1 MRMSKLKRVS
11 LIIIM
16 MVFIFPSLQ
25 NVLYAE
31 DNSSQVKM
39 TWAEFKKLLK
49 LDSDEI
55 TLTLNE
61 FKILTAQ
68 AGQNSTINYSVK
80 NGKIV
85 LPREQFKQLLNK
97 MSPPESNI
105 LRPPSEYVINKAV
118 YSGKTNKNNTE
129 ISAEFNLEIFRS
141 KQNKYY
147 QIPIIYNNAGITEI
161 LLNGKPALVT
171 EKSGW
176 YVLNTSK
183 PGLHKVRIKYYIQ
196 SNINKGTQV
205 FNLRVIKTA
214 ITLLKLRIP
223 LKDID
228 VKIYGAKEVET
239 SEEGNST
246 IINAVL
252 PATNS
257 INVSVF
263 RKYKK
268 TEDKT
273 KKEPAKI
280 YSKTVNLISI
290 EDDALRVLSRV
301 KLNILQNSIFNIKVK
316 IPENYNIL
324 YIQRMNGV
332 KIRDWQIE
340 KTEKGNILN
349 VPFDSP
355 RQGNYSFDI
364 LSERLFDQEKNEI
377 DFNGFKII
385 DSIRETGYIGAEKKS
400 TAEAIPSKIEKLDR
414 IDIKDLPYDLVS
426 LSKRPLLFGFRYLRH
441 PFNISMSIT
450 KHKELPT
457 ISTIIDMA
465 SLITVVLEDGKT
477 LTKVSYKIRNTW
489 KQFLKL
495 KLPEDAEVWTVYVN
509 NKRENVSKNKKGM
522 TMIPLARSIQK
533 NDILQSFN
541 IDLIYFYKGNKFD
554 TYGTKKLNFPTSDI
568 MISKMLWSV
577 YLPQDYTYL
586 NFKGNVEKEELAKT
600 MNLLFGTNRNF
611 NLSYVK
617 QYNEVAKNMERAPI
631 KRQYMN
637 KFEQSLQSTFKNSA
651 INQRDLAQQIRQE
664 ANLNMNFQR
673 EQGKRLGQ
681 PGSGGNI
688 FKIELPTTG
697 KIFRFN
703 RTIIEGEAIDIS
715 ILYSNGTLIIV
726 LKIVIIAILLFFI
739 FLLRK
744 KFYTSV
750 KNVYTSIQNQ
760 KKIINF
766 FRTKAGLRTIL
777 FVFAIIFF
785 FISHTLFVIFVILFI
800 LAVFLPN
807 VLLGYQ
813 SKDLKEKES
822 KPEENKD
829 AGK

>member
-31 DNSSQVKM
+31 DNVSQVKM
-39 TWAEFKKLLK
+39 TWAEFRKLLN
-49 LDSDEI
+49 LDSDDI

-85 LPREQFKQLLNK
+85 LPRDQFKQLLNK
-97 MSPPESNI
+97 MRPPGSTI
-105 LRPPSEYVINKAV
+105 LRPPSEYVITKAV

-129 ISAEFNLEIFRS
+129 ISAEFNLEIFRP

-171 EKSGW
+171 ERNGW

-239 SEEGNST
+239 SEVGNST
-246 IINAVL
+246 IIDAVL

-280 YSKTVNLISI
+280 YSKTINLISI

-324 YIQRMNGV
+324 YIRKMNGV

-377 DFNGFKII
+377 EFNGFKII

-495 KLPEDAEVWTVYVN
+495 ELPKDAEVWTVYVN
-509 NKRENVSKNKKGM
+509 NKRENVSKNKEGM

-533 NDILQSFN
+533 NDVLQSFK

-554 TYGTKKLNFPTSDI
+554 AYGTKKLNFPTSDI

-577 YLPQDYTYL
+577 YLPKDYTYL

-600 MNLLFGTNRNF
+600 INLLFGTNRNF
-611 NLSYVK
+611 NLSFVK
-617 QYNEVAKNMERAPI
+617 QYNEVAKNMERAPN
-631 KRQYMN
+631 KRQYRN
-637 KFEQSLQSTFKNSA
+637 KFEQSLQSNFRNSA

-664 ANLNMNFQR
+664 ANLNMNFQK

-688 FKIELPTTG
+688 FKIELPTSG

-715 ILYSNGTLIIV
+715 ILYSNGTLIIL

-760 KKIINF
+760 KKIISF

-813 SKDLKEKES
+813 RKDLKEKES

>member
-1 MRMSKLKRVS
+1 VT
-11 LIIIM
+11 
-16 MVFIFPSLQ
+16 
-25 NVLYAE
+25 E
-31 DNSSQVKM
+31 
-39 TWAEFKKLLK
+39 
-49 LDSDEI
+49 
-55 TLTLNE
+55 
-61 FKILTAQ
+61 
-68 AGQNSTINYSVK
+68 K
-80 NGKIV
+80 NGW
-85 LPREQFKQLLNK
+85 
-97 MSPPESNI
+97 
-105 LRPPSEYVINKAV
+105 YVIN
-118 YSGKTNKNNTE
+118 
-129 ISAEFNLEIFRS
+129 
-141 KQNKYY
+141 
-147 QIPIIYNNAGITEI
+147 
-161 LLNGKPALVT
+161 
-171 EKSGW
+171 
-176 YVLNTSK
+176 TSES
-183 PGLHKVRIKYYIQ
+183 GLHKISIKYYIH

-214 ITLLKLRIP
+214 ITLLKLKIP

-239 SEEGNST
+239 SEDGNST

-257 INVSVF
+257 INVSAF

-268 TEDKT
+268 TEDKI

-280 YSKTVNLISI
+280 YAKTVNLISI

-324 YIQRMNGV
+324 YIRKMNGV

-340 KTEKGNILN
+340 KTETGHILN

-385 DSIRETGYIGAEKKS
+385 DSIRETGFIGAEKKS
-400 TAEAIPSKIEKLDR
+400 TAEAIPSKNEKLDR

-477 LTKVSYKIRNTW
+477 LTKASYKIRNTW

-495 KLPEDAEVWTVYVN
+495 ELPKDAEVWTVYVN
-509 NKRENVSKNKKGM
+509 SKRENVSKNKEGM

-533 NDILQSFN
+533 NDVLQSFN

-600 MNLLFGTNRNF
+600 INLLFGTNRNF

-631 KRQYMN
+631 KKQSMN
-637 KFEQSLQSTFKNSA
+637 KFEQSLQSTFSNTA
-651 INQRDLAQQIRQE
+651 INQKDLAQQIRQE

-715 ILYSNGTLIIV
+715 ILYSNGTLIIAIKVV
-726 LKIVIIAILLFFI
+726 LIAILLFFL

-750 KNVYTSIQNQ
+750 KSVYSTIINQ
-760 KKIINF
+760 KKVISF
-766 FRTKAGLRTIL
+766 FSTKTGLRTIL
-777 FVFAIIFF
+777 FVFALIFSV
-785 FISHTLFVIFVILFI
+785 ISHTLFVIFVILFI
-800 LAVFLPN
+800 VAVFLPN

-813 SKDLKEKES
+813 KKDLKEKES
-822 KPEENKD
+822 QPEENKD
-829 AGK
+829 TGK